1 MYCGFCSARR
11 CRSPSPSAAI
21 GFGGMGRILLTGLTP
36 FLIVAVDNVMIITM
50 NAVLQR
56 YGGPEL
62 GDQMVTCATIAQS
75 FMLVVTMPL
84 GGISCGT
91 QTILA
96 FNYGARRKDRILQA
110 QKHIA
115 LMCVG
120 YTALLFFLAR
130 AAGGLFVSLFTR
142 SPDLAAEAVEAI
154 RICTWR

>member
-1 MYCGFCSARR
+1 
-11 CRSPSPSAAI
+11 
-21 GFGGMGRILLTGLTP
+21 
-36 FLIVAVDNVMIITM
+36 MIISM
-50 NAVLQR
+50 NAILQS
-56 YGGPEL
+56 YGGAEL
-62 GDQMVTCATIAQS
+62 GDRLVTCATIAQS

-142 SPDLAAEAVEAI
+142 SPDLAAELWKPSGSAP
-154 RICTWR
+154 WR